1 MPAARRS
8 VALGLAA
15 VGLLTL
21 TGCDKPNPT
30 VTVFSGSSS
39 NRAEAICWSD
49 NGKPVDT
56 STCRGEE
63 RVGAITVRADQTV
76 GISVDPKIADS
87 GWIVAVGE
95 TQLTSRKITETY
107 FRFSLTPQQLAAGP
121 LRLQVVAVDKAGT
134 APAGR
139 WLFDIKTD

>member
-8 VALGLAA
+8 VAFGLAT

-39 NRAEAICWSD
+39 NRAEAICWSRS
-49 NGKPVDT
+49 GKAVDT
-56 STCRGEE
+56 STCGSEE
-63 RVGAITVRADQTV
+63 KVGAISVRANQTV

-87 GWIVAVGE
+87 GWIVAVGQS
-95 TQLTSRKITETY
+95 QLTPRKITETY
-107 FRFSLTPQQLAAGP
+107 FRFTLTPQELASGP

-134 APAGR
+134 APVGR
-139 WLFDIKTD
+139 WLFDLKTD